1 MYTELFVTRR
11 PGRLGECVRELCV
24 DSGRRGQLAIAGAAV
39 GWSLAGVLQRGL
51 SISTATQIGGRAFFA
66 LLTLTV
72 IAVIEARRLGQGL
85 GTFFRSIG
93 RTGVVLAMC
102 MAGANA
108 SFVFALNHAS
118 VASVLFI
125 QAMAPF
131 VAVILSRIVLG
142 EVASRRT
149 WIATVVAVAGVGVM
163 VGDPSSISGVGLAA
177 SIVMTILFAIT
188 IVLARRSKH
197 VSMTPAV
204 VLTQLMVAGAALLFA
219 HPSTVTGGAL
229 WRLLLLGVFQMGLS
243 QLLFVVGAR
252 LIPASQTAL
261 LTLLEV
267 VLGPIWVWLAYRE
280 NPGAATLVGGAV
292 VLAAVIY
299 QTAERSAPR
308 TPAISIR

>member
-1 MYTELFVTRR
+1 M
-11 PGRLGECVRELCV
+11 
-24 DSGRRGQLAIAGAAV
+24 DSGRRGQLAIASAAV

-51 SISTATQIGGRAFFA
+51 SVSTATQIGGRAFFA
-66 LLTLTV
+66 FLTLAV
-72 IAVIEARRLGQGL
+72 IAVIESRRLGQGL
-85 GTFFRSIG
+85 GTFCRSIG
-93 RTGVVLAMC
+93 KTGVMMAMC

-149 WIATVVAVAGVGVM
+149 WIATIVAVVGVGIM
-163 VGDPSSISGVGLAA
+163 VGDPGSISGVGLIA
-177 SIVMTILFAIT
+177 SIVMTLLFAIT
-188 IVLARRSKH
+188 IVLTRRSKH

-204 VLTQLMVAGAALLFA
+204 VLTQVVVILGTLAFA
-219 HPSTVTGGAL
+219 HPSAVTGSDL
-229 WRLLLLGVFQMGLS
+229 WRLVLLGVFQMGLS
-243 QLLFVVGAR
+243 QLFFVVGAR

-267 VLGPIWVWLAYRE
+267 VLGPIWVWLAFRE
-280 NPGAATLVGGAV
+280 NPGTATLIGGAV
-292 VLAAVIY
+292 VLAAVLY
-299 QTAERSAPR
+299 QTTERTQAAAR
-308 TPAISIR
+308 LHT

>member
-1 MYTELFVTRR
+1 
-11 PGRLGECVRELCV
+11 V
-24 DSGRRGQLAIAGAAV
+24 DSQRRGQLAIAGAAI

-66 LLTLTV
+66 LVTLSI
-72 IAVIEARRLGQGL
+72 IAVMEARRLGQGL

-93 RTGVVLAMC
+93 RSGVALAVC

-131 VAVILSRIVLG
+131 VAVILSRMVLG

-149 WIATVVAVAGVGVM
+149 WIATIVAVVGVGVM
-163 VGDPSSISGVGLAA
+163 VGDPGSISGVGLVA
-177 SIVMTILFAIT
+177 SVVMTILFAIT

-204 VLTQLMVAGAALLFA
+204 VLTQVMVACGALLFA
-219 HPSTVTGGAL
+219 HPAAITGSDL
-229 WRLLLLGVFQMGLS
+229 WRLVLLGVFQMGIS
-243 QLLFVVGAR
+243 QLLFVGGAR

-267 VLGPIWVWLAYRE
+267 VLGPLWVWLAYRE
-280 NPGAATLVGGAV
+280 NPGAATLVGGGV

-299 QTAERSAPR
+299 QTAERLPSQSEAR
-308 TPAISIR
+308 

>member
-1 MYTELFVTRR
+1 ME
-11 PGRLGECVRELCV
+11 
-24 DSGRRGQLAIAGAAV
+24 SQRRGQVAIAGAAI

-51 SISTATQIGGRAFFA
+51 SISTATQIGGRALFA
-66 LLTLTV
+66 LLTLSI
-72 IAVIEARRLGQGL
+72 IAVIEARRLGQDL
-85 GTFFRSIG
+85 GKFFRSIG
-93 RTGVVLAMC
+93 RTGVALAIC

-108 SFVFALNHAS
+108 CFVFALNHAS

-131 VAVILSRIVLG
+131 VAVVLSRIVLG

-149 WIATVVAVAGVGVM
+149 WIATVIAVAGVGVM
-163 VGDPSSISGVGLAA
+163 VGDPSSISGVGLVA

-204 VLTQLMVAGAALLFA
+204 LLTQLMVVGVAFLFA
-219 HPSTVTGGAL
+219 HPSAVTGGDL
-229 WRLLLLGVFQMGLS
+229 WRLVLLGVFQMGLS

-267 VLGPIWVWLAYRE
+267 VLGPIWVWIAYRE
-280 NPGAATLVGGAV
+280 NPGTATLIGGAV

-299 QTAERSAPR
+299 QTSERA
-308 TPAISIR
+308 TPDAGVNRSDVLKSPSS